1 MKKCSI
7 LTGWM
12 VVLLFLFSSAHATVW
27 YVHPDSTLY
36 SIQAGLNFCS
46 TDDTVLVGPGTYYEN
61 IVWPTTQGIDLISE
75 YGSDTTII
83 DGNSSGR
90 VMLIT
95 TGVDSMT
102 VIHGFTIQQGYTTY
116 DGGGIFC
123 LGSSPTI
130 TGNTITGNTGR
141 GGGGI
146 YCFGASSFIANNTIT
161 DNTADYGGGIGCY
174 KVLSIITDNI
184 ISTNTAILSGGGIY
198 CTYACYPT
206 IANNIITE
214 NTAQRGGGISC
225 RWSSGAEPIIMGN
238 TITSNTA
245 TQYGGG
251 IDCHRSSLPNITVNT
266 ITGNTAQG
274 GGGIHCSY
282 HSSPMITAN
291 TIAANIAIQYGGGI
305 ACDSSSPII
314 TANTITAN
322 CSTGVYCK
330 ENSSPLINYNNITD
344 NIGYGVCNLDTN
356 IMVNAE
362 YNWWGNSTGPY
373 HPDFNPGGLGDSV
386 SDDIDFIPWLNEPY
400 GVEEHEISQTIYTI
414 LQVSPNPFTVKTDI
428 RWMMGDGRLN
438 TEKLSMS
445 IYDATGRL
453 VRQWDYPTIRLSD
466 QISWYG
472 RDNSGKQLPNGVY
485 FLKFEAGDHTETKK
499 LLLIR

>member
-1 MKKCSI
+1 M

-27 YVHPDSTLY
+27 YVHPDSTLN

-75 YGSDTTII
+75 YGPDTTII
-83 DGNSSGR
+83 DGNSSDQ
-90 VMLIT
+90 VMRIIT
-95 TGVDSMT
+95 EVDSMT
-102 VIHGFTIQQGYTTY
+102 VIHGFTIQHGYTTY
-116 DGGGIFC
+116 DGGGIGCF
-123 LGSSPTI
+123 GSSPTI
-130 TGNTITGNTGR
+130 TG
-141 GGGGI
+141 
-146 YCFGASSFIANNTIT
+146 NTIT

-174 KVLSIITDNI
+174 KVSSVITGNI

-198 CTYACYPT
+198 CTYGCYPT

-225 RWSSGAEPIIMGN
+225 RSSSGAEPIIMGN

-251 IDCHRSSLPNITVNT
+251 IDCHRWSLPNITVNT

-344 NIGYGVCNLDTN
+344 NTGYGVCNLDTN

-400 GVEEHEISQTIYTI
+400 GVEEHKISQTVFTI
-414 LQVSPNPFTVKTDI
+414 LQVSPNPFTKMTNIKFQVPSSKNQVT
-428 RWMMGDGRLN
+428 
-438 TEKLSMS
+438 MS

-453 VRQWDYPTIRLSD
+453 VRQWDYSTIRLSD

-472 RDNSGKQLPNGVY
+472 RDNSSKQLPNGVY